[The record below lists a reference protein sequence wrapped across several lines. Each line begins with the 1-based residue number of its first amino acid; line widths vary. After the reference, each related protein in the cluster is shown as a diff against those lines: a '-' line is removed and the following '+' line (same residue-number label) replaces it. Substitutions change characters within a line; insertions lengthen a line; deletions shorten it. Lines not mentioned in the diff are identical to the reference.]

1 MNAPLLALALA
12 AFFPPQEEAP
22 ARKLAVVASHPAL
35 MSIAAQVGGERVT
48 VTSIIE
54 PSFDVH
60 DAQATPSVF
69 AQLRDAD
76 VFVHTGLDLELW
88 ADDAVKGSRNPR
100 IRAGQPGNIDAS
112 EGVKLLDVPENPSR
126 AAGDVHIYGNPHY
139 WLDPLNALTIAQN
152 VAAGLA
158 ALDPGSARVYLDNR
172 KAFEEDVKQRL
183 AGWLKRTIP
192 RKNTP
197 LVVYHDSFPYFTR
210 RFGFR
215 VVATVEPKPRVTP
228 TQAHLLEVIQA
239 IHASEVKVVLRE
251 PFHDEDA
258 TNFLAD
264 KTGAKVVTV
273 STMPGVRSAEETYQ
287 DLIEHNLDAILGALP

>member
-12 AFFPPQEEAP
+12 ALLPPQEDTA
-22 ARKLAVVASHPAL
+22 ARQITVVASHPAL

-48 VTSIIE
+48 VTSILE
-54 PSFDVH
+54 PAFDVH
-60 DAQATPSVF
+60 DAQAKPSVF
-69 AQLRDAD
+69 ARLRDAD

-100 IRAGQPGNIDAS
+100 IATGQPGNIDAS
-112 EGVKLLDVPENPSR
+112 AGVKLLDVPENPSR

-139 WLDPLNALTIAQN
+139 WLDPLNALTVAQN
-152 VAAGLA
+152 IATGFTAV
-158 ALDPGSARVYLDNR
+158 DPSSAQVYLDNR
-172 KAFEEDVKQRL
+172 TAFERDLKQRL
-183 AGWLKRTIP
+183 TGWLKRAIP

-197 LVVYHDSFPYFTR
+197 LVVYHDSFPYFVR

-239 IHASEVKVVLRE
+239 IQANEVKVLLRE

-258 TNFLAD
+258 TSFLAE
-264 KTGAKVVTV
+264 KTGAKVVTI
-273 STMPGVRSAEETYQ
+273 STMPGVRSAGETYQ